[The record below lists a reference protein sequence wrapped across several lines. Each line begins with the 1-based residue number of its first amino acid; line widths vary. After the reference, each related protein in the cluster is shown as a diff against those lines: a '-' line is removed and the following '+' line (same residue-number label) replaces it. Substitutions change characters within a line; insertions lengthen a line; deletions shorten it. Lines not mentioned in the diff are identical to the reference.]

1 MGEDKV
7 SDEKILKIIKTIANK
22 VKDPEYV
29 KKISCEKSNNIV
41 IDGKSIIAWDDLA
54 LADGYPALSVLFGE
68 LNNLFPNEDWDLI
81 GHQYMLEIQKSLE
94 ERGIDSLSLFGGACG
109 IGMSAYSLSCNGK
122 RYKKFINSIN
132 EFIIGY
138 APTVLRMLTSRQMD
152 VRMNDYDVIQG
163 LAGTGR
169 YLLFFKDDP
178 EIENIIK
185 DILKYMI
192 SLTEN
197 INLWGHSVPKWY
209 ITQQNQ
215 FIKSDKEIYSKGSFN
230 FGMSHGITGPLS
242 FMAIALINGIEI
254 YGQKEAMEK
263 IISTLNLFKYNLE
276 GTIYWPGRIKFE
288 EFITKTCSNT
298 RQRASWCYGSPGIA
312 RAIFLSGK
320 ALNNEEYKNI
330 AIKSL
335 DSLCSLPEEFWFLDS
350 PTFCH
355 GYAGLLR
362 IINCMYIDTGLVN
375 FKKHGDKI
383 LNKLLS
389 FYNKDAPF
397 GFFNIDMSDPQKS
410 NTKKTFNTCGLLDGT
425 TGVILTILG
434 IINPNKT
441 NWDSIFLI
449 N

>member
-1 MGEDKV
+1 MEEDRV
-7 SDEKILKIIKTIANK
+7 SDEKILKIIRTIANK

-29 KKISCEKSNNIV
+29 KKISCEKSNNMI
-41 IDGKSIIAWDDLA
+41 IDGENIIPWDDLA
-54 LADGYPALSVLFGE
+54 LSDGYPALGILFGE
-68 LNNLFPNEDWDLI
+68 LNNLFPDEDWDLI
-81 GHQYMLEIQKSLE
+81 GHEYMLKIKTALE
-94 ERGIDSLSLFGGACG
+94 ERGINSLSLFGGACG
-109 IGMSAYSLSCNGK
+109 IGMAAYSLSCNGK

-132 EFIIGY
+132 EFVIEY
-138 APTVLRMLTSRQMD
+138 VPTVLKMVTSRQMD
-152 VRMNDYDVIQG
+152 VKMYDYDVIQG
-163 LAGTGR
+163 LTGTGR
-169 YLLFFKDDP
+169 YLLFFKEDP
-178 EIENIIK
+178 KIENIIK

-209 ITQQNQ
+209 ISQQNQ
-215 FIKSDKEIYSKGSFN
+215 FIKSDKEMYSKGSFN

-242 FMAIALINGIEI
+242 FMSIALINGIEI
-254 YGQKEAMEK
+254 NGQKEAIEK

-288 EFITKTCSNT
+288 EFIAKAGSNT
-298 RQRASWCYGSPGIA
+298 RERASWCYGIPGIA

-335 DSLCSLPEEFWFLDS
+335 DSLCSLSEEFWFLDS

-362 IINCMYIDTGLVN
+362 IINCMYIDTGLVT
-375 FKKHGDKI
+375 FKKYGDKI
-383 LNKLLS
+383 LNKVLS
-389 FYNKDAPF
+389 FYNEDAAF
-397 GFFNIDMSDPQKS
+397 GFFNIDMLDPLNV
-410 NTKKTFNTCGLLDGT
+410 NTKKTFNMCGLLDGA

-434 IINPNKT
+434 SIKLNKT